1 VQNGDPADNQSGA
14 STRHFERS
22 HKMNISDVMIHIN
35 ESLNVEARTSLEEAM
50 RQIEGV
56 VAPRF
61 SPGKEHLLV
70 VAYNPEETSTAALL
84 EKARAA
90 GYTAQ
95 LIGA

>member
-1 VQNGDPADNQSGA
+1 
-14 STRHFERS
+14 
-22 HKMNISDVMIHIN
+22 MNISDVMIHIN
-35 ESLNVEARTSLEEAM
+35 ESLNVEARTSLEESM

-70 VAYNPEETSTAALL
+70 VAYNTKETSTAALL

-90 GYTAQ
+90 GYTVQ
-95 LIGA
+95 LVGA